1 MTIYLMLD
9 ILLKNF
15 KNIHAAFIKKIE
27 VKEGENKILKK
38 AKLILKAL
46 FPGINEYITM
56 FLLVSA
62 LILPALNANV
72 NLQVDGLQNVI
83 GDVGSGKVKFDYK
96 IAEEFNKYLSSAQTA
111 MTLVK
116 SFVVIIITSWMM
128 KLLLIFNTTEHVN
141 IVPQTLIKSLPKI
154 MNLMVVILT
163 MVGAF
168 ALMAMVCYG
177 HISRRWTNPLMML
190 LEVYSM
196 MLGDYGDQYSEM
208 YSHDRLIA
216 VILFFYFSI
225 ILMMTLMNV
234 FMSVVLDTYAEINSE
249 EYQRKLVEAA
259 EKEVSMDDLE
269 SSASPTKKIKCIR
282 PKLPHRRSK
291 WWLLPHIL
299 GFMAYLLFVY
309 RTYDLAEVNE
319 GMNAADSYISTNDGS
334 TVTYDGVPHTI
345 KSFDEIQ
352 SHSDLWQF
360 LTSNLIPVM
369 ANKMDTDVLGKE
381 RDDTTNPQN
390 VLPFIFFPVNI
401 EQYRRPTLPVC
412 HGLTDNVPSKEA
424 QYLKG
429 LGVDCSTLNERKFGV
444 IASAPG
450 YNSTKFCPSLAL
462 FNLTVNPF
470 EPTDPL
476 FQNDKSIKAYRIVDL
491 ASYTAPFDILGGG
504 TALQQLMNALKSC
517 YWLDLSTR
525 EVQISLPFVAKG
537 SGVFGNLQYSVTFS
551 DSGVP
556 SKRKLVNYARKTKT
570 SADDII
576 ILLCQAFVGLYLL
589 VEIVLRNFYRI
600 YSVCCKKHDAE
611 VQKLPFKTRVVRV
624 LLAFFPGIPEYIS
637 MGLIFALLVAFPV
650 YIGAINKP
658 IENMVIHIGKLDSD
672 FGLIRDG
679 VYTRKLADLLLEAQ
693 TAGQTFNGFVL
704 ISTGAFLL
712 KMMIVFS
719 ETEHV
724 DVVPLTLWKSLAP
737 IWNLIVVIIALM
749 LAFAGIAMVL
759 FGHIVHRWTNPFT
772 MMLEVYQMM
781 LGDWGD
787 HYGEMYAQDRLMAVL
802 LFLFFSIVL
811 MMTVINIFLSVV
823 LDTYSKVNDK
833 MEEAEENSK
842 AAATKVVPVSASSTD
857 TAANVERLKEVR
869 RMYGADSSEYQSA
882 VEEVKISRAAAKEGV
897 KSTEAV

>member
-1 MTIYLMLD
+1 M
-9 ILLKNF
+9 LKNF
-15 KNIHAAFIKKIE
+15 KNIHAAFIKKVE
-27 VKEGENKILKK
+27 VKEKENKNVKK
-38 AKLILKAL
+38 AKLILKAI
-46 FPGINEYITM
+46 FPGMNEYISM

-96 IAEEFNKYLSSAQTA
+96 VAEEFNKYLSGAQTA
-111 MTLVK
+111 MTFVK
-116 SFVVIIITSWMM
+116 SFVVIIITSWMF
-128 KLLLIFNTTEHVN
+128 KLLIIFNNTEHVN

-154 MNLMVVILT
+154 LNLMVVILT

-168 ALMAMVCYG
+168 ALMSMVCYG

-196 MLGDYGDQYSEM
+196 MLGEYGDQYAEM
-208 YSHDRLIA
+208 YSHDRIIA
-216 VILFFYFSI
+216 IILFFYFSV

-249 EYQRKLVEAA
+249 EYQKKLVEAR
-259 EKEVSMDDLE
+259 EKEVPMDELE
-269 SSASPTKKIKCIR
+269 SSAPPTKKIKCTR

-299 GFMAYLLFVY
+299 GFMAYLLYVY

-334 TVTYDGVPHTI
+334 KVIYDGTTYTI
-345 KSFDEIQ
+345 KAFDEIQ
-352 SHSDLWQF
+352 SHSDVWQF
-360 LTSNLIPVM
+360 LRSNLIPVM

-381 RDDTTNPQN
+381 RTDVTNPQN
-390 VLPFIFFPVNI
+390 TLPFIFFPVNI
-401 EQYRRPTLPVC
+401 EQYRRPTIPIC
-412 HGLTDNVPSKEA
+412 HGLSDNIPAKEV

-444 IASAPG
+444 ISSPPA
-450 YNSTKFCPSLAL
+450 YNLTEFCPSLAS

-470 EPTDPL
+470 EPTEPL
-476 FQNDKSIKAYRIVDL
+476 FNTDKMIQAYRLVDL
-491 ASYTAPFDILGGG
+491 ASYTAPFDVLGGG
-504 TALQQLMNALKSC
+504 TALQSLINTLKSC
-517 YWLDLSTR
+517 YWIDLSTR
-525 EVQISLPFVAKG
+525 ELQISLPFVVKG
-537 SGVFGNLQYSVTFS
+537 SGVFGNLQYSLTFS

-570 SADDII
+570 SVDDII
-576 ILLCQAFVGLYLL
+576 ILLCQAFVGLYLII
-589 VEIVLRNFYRI
+589 EIVLRNSYRI
-600 YSVCCKKHDAE
+600 YSVCCKKSE
-611 VQKLPFKTRVVRV
+611 TKSQKLPLKTRVVKV

-637 MGLIFALLVAFPV
+637 MGLLFAILVAFPV
-650 YIGAINKP
+650 YIAAINKP
-658 IENMVIHIGKLDSD
+658 VENMVIHIGKLDAN
-672 FGLIRDG
+672 FGHIRDG
-679 VYTRKLADLLLEAQ
+679 VYTRKLADLLMEAQ
-693 TAGQTFNGFVL
+693 TAGQTFNGYVL
-704 ISTGAFLL
+704 VCTGAFLL

-737 IWNLIVVIIALM
+737 IWNLIVVIVALM

-823 LDTYSKVNDK
+823 LDTYSKVNDAN
-833 MEEAEENSK
+833 EVGEVNEDSEAS
-842 AAATKVVPVSASSTD
+842 ATKVVPVSISNTNMAG
-857 TAANVERLKEVR
+857 NVERLREVR
-869 RMYGADSSEYQSA
+869 RMYGADSSEYKSA
-882 VEEVKISRAAAKEGV
+882 VEEVKLIKASAKEGA
-897 KSTEAV
+897 KEAV